1 MSGTSQ
7 TSLAEARRDLE
18 PRLEHASGSM
28 AGELFAVVDLLDSS
42 AGLRRALT
50 DPSREPEQKAQLMR
64 RLIAGKVGT
73 DVEQLATRAAGD
85 RWSDARDLSDAL
97 EDLAVTVV
105 AADAENSSGKAGLD
119 RLENDLFWF
128 TQVVDGSHDVQWALE
143 EPQATPDAK
152 SRLALRL
159 VPGISPQA
167 QQLIDRAVRAPRG
180 HSPVTLV
187 QQFLRRVA
195 ARQQRWIAE
204 VAVSRPLTD
213 DQFQRLQQG
222 LNRLYGRDL
231 KVTVRQDPEL
241 IGGLRVSVGDEV
253 VDASVLSRL
262 HELQRRLAG

>member
-7 TSLAEARRDLE
+7 TSLTEAQRDLE
-18 PRLEHASGSM
+18 PRLERASGTM
-28 AGELFAVVDLLDSS
+28 ARELFAVVDLLDSS

-50 DPSREPEQKAQLMR
+50 DPSRESEQKAQLMR
-64 RLIAGKVGT
+64 RLLAGKVGP
-73 DVEQLATRAAGD
+73 DVEQLAARAAGD

-97 EDLAVTVV
+97 EDLAITVV
-105 AADAENSSGKAGLD
+105 AADAENADGKAGLD

-128 TQVVDGSHDVQWALE
+128 TQVVEGRHDVQRALD
-143 EPQATPDAK
+143 EPQASPDAK
-152 SRLALRL
+152 STLALRL
-159 VPGISPQA
+159 VPGVSPQA
-167 QQLIDRAVRAPRG
+167 QLLIDRAARAPRG
-180 HSPVTLV
+180 LKPVALV
-187 QQFLRRVA
+187 ERFLRRVA

-231 KVTVRQDPEL
+231 KVTVRQDPQL
-241 IGGLRVSVGDEV
+241 LGGLRVSVGDEV
-253 VDASVLSRL
+253 VDASVLNRL

>member
-7 TSLAEARRDLE
+7 TSAAEAQRDLE
-18 PRLEHASGSM
+18 PRLERASGAM
-28 AGELFAVVDLLDSS
+28 ARDLFAVVDLLDSS

-50 DPSREPEQKAQLMR
+50 DPSREAEQKAQLMR
-64 RLIAGKVGT
+64 RLLAGRVGT
-73 DVEQLATRAAGD
+73 DVEQLAVRAAGD
-85 RWSDARDLSDAL
+85 RWSDPRDLTDAL
-97 EDLAVTVV
+97 EDLATTVV
-105 AADAENSSGKAGLD
+105 AADAENIAGKAGLD
-119 RLENDLFWF
+119 RLQNDLFWF
-128 TQVVDGSHDVQWALE
+128 SQVVGGSHDVQRALD
-143 EPQATPDAK
+143 EPQASADAK
-152 SRLALRL
+152 SALALRL
-159 VPGISPQA
+159 VPGISAQA
-167 QQLIDRAVRAPRG
+167 QLLVERAVRSPRG
-180 HSPVTLV
+180 LKPVALV
-187 QQFLRRVA
+187 ERFLRRVA

-241 IGGLRVSVGDEV
+241 LGGLRVSVGDEV

>member
-7 TSLAEARRDLE
+7 TSAAEAQRDLE
-18 PRLEHASGSM
+18 PRLERASGAM
-28 AGELFAVVDLLDSS
+28 AGDLFAVVDLLDSS

-50 DPSREPEQKAQLMR
+50 DPSREAGQKSQLMR
-64 RLIAGKVGT
+64 RLLAGKVGT
-73 DVEQLATRAAGD
+73 DVEELAARAAGD
-85 RWSDARDLSDAL
+85 RWSDPRDLVDAL
-97 EDLAVTVV
+97 EELATTVV
-105 AADAENSSGKAGLD
+105 AADAENSDGKAGLD

-128 TQVVDGSHDVQWALE
+128 TQVVEGRHDVQRAFDE
-143 EPQATPDAK
+143 AQASSDAK
-152 SRLALRL
+152 SQLALRL

-180 HSPVTLV
+180 LKPAALV
-187 QQFLRRVA
+187 ERFLRRVA
-195 ARQQRWIAE
+195 ARQQRWIAD
-204 VAVSRPLTD
+204 VVVSRPLAD

-241 IGGLRVSVGDEV
+241 LGGLRVSVGDEV